1 VAPGGTRVTE
11 DLIRLAAAFAL
22 VLACGL
28 FVAGEFSL
36 LSVNRTVVSQ
46 QAKAGD
52 HAAKG
57 VLAALRSL
65 TTMLSGAQV
74 GITLTNLAI
83 GFLAEP
89 AVSNLLAP
97 QLVEF
102 GMSEGAA
109 EGTSGAVALLGAT
122 VVTMV
127 YGELI
132 PQYWALA
139 HPLRVA
145 RAVQRPVRV
154 FTAVTRPLS
163 GGLNTVA
170 NRIVRNAGVEPVEE
184 LAHARTPEELV
195 YLVQRSAEQG
205 VLNDATADLLRKVL
219 TFDDKRASDVMTP
232 RTKVS
237 TVQTTASLVELLD
250 LARQTGRTRFPVVG
264 DAVDDVRGVVSVLD
278 AFGIPA
284 ERRGRV
290 RVSEV
295 ASPAFAVPSVLPVDD
310 LLDGLLGRKSQ
321 LALVID
327 EFGGL
332 DGVVSLEDLVEEL
345 VGPVVDEHDL
355 EEAAAADTAV
365 PAGENGPWTLSG
377 LLRPDEVRDLTGVE
391 IPDGGQVYET
401 LGGLI
406 LASLGRLPVVGDEV
420 GVGEARLRVSAMD
433 GRRVDRVE
441 LTAPPP
447 AQVPA

>member
-1 VAPGGTRVTE
+1 MSGDVLRLVAA
-11 DLIRLAAAFAL
+11 LAL

-28 FVAGEFSL
+28 FVAGEFAFL
-36 LSVNRTVVSQ
+36 AVNRTAVAQ

-52 HAAKG
+52 HGARGIAT
-57 VLAALRSL
+57 ALRSL

-89 AVSNLLAP
+89 AVTHLLAP
-97 QLVEF
+97 HLVDR
-102 GMSEGAA
+102 GMSTGAA
-109 EGTSGAVALLGAT
+109 EGTSGALALLGAT

-132 PQYWALA
+132 PQYWALS
-139 HPLRVA
+139 HPMGVA
-145 RAVQRPVRV
+145 RAVQRPIRV
-154 FTAVTRPLS
+154 FTALTRPLS
-163 GGLNTVA
+163 GGLNAVA
-170 NRIVRNAGVEPVEE
+170 NRVVRSAGVEPVEE
-184 LAHARTPEELV
+184 LAHARNPEELV
-195 YLVQRSAEQG
+195 FLVKRSAEQG
-205 VLNDATADLLRKVL
+205 GLAGATAELLRKVL
-219 TFDDKRASDVMTP
+219 QFDDKRASDVMTP
-232 RTKVS
+232 RTRVA
-237 TVQTTASLVELLD
+237 TLPTTATLEDVLD

-264 DAVDDVRGVVSVLD
+264 DAVDDVRGVVSVVD
-278 AFGIPA
+278 AFAVPA

-290 RVSEV
+290 RVAEV
-295 ASPAFAVPSVLPVDD
+295 AEQAFAVPSVLPVDD
-310 LLDGLLGRKSQ
+310 LLDGLLSRQRQ

-332 DGVVSLEDLVEEL
+332 DGVVSLEDVVEEL

-355 EEAAAADTAV
+355 EEAAVADGELARAADD
-365 PAGENGPWTLSG
+365 PWSLSG

-406 LASLGRLPVVGDEV
+406 LATLGRLPVVGDDVTV
-420 GVGEARLRVSAMD
+420 GGVRLQVIAMD

-441 LTAPPP
+441 LTPPPP
-447 AQVPA
+447 AEPAA